1 MHPRIPAFAFLFLT
15 CALSAQTPA
24 VPGGPGEPP
33 SPAAAPGGGG
43 GSIRLQASDVRDL
56 LAQYE
61 VLTRKRIVFDNAV
74 QGPLNISINTP
85 VSPQEAIKIIETA
98 LVINGFSIVP
108 GEGNIVKVFAIGKS
122 PRPYGVPI
130 YSGLDQI
137 PDGSDVVSVLFR
149 LQYADSKELQQ
160 MVAQYLQT
168 GSPYSS
174 VVPLPNALLVTENA
188 AVLRGIA
195 QVIREA
201 DVPPAQV
208 VSEFIQ
214 LERADAKDV
223 IEKLEKIFEK
233 TPGPGGVA
241 PAATAQ
247 ARPAR
252 NGAPP
257 NPDNAP
263 TGLPPGAPSVT
274 IDNSGGAGGG
284 LTEDTIIVGKIKL
297 TADIRTNRI
306 HVITR
311 PANLAFVRRLVHEF
325 DSNIRFGEPMKRPLK
340 FISAADVLD
349 VIVKAIT
356 EPGAKPEDTS
366 STAQTNARTNTNQ
379 GNTARTS
386 LAGSSSSSTTGSD
399 TNISEGLSTQPV
411 DTTPKAVTI
420 GSTKIIADPRENTV
434 IVLGNAEVRQKIF
447 RLLDELDV
455 RAPQVML
462 NTVIGELAL
471 NNDLDLGIDALGLIS
486 SPTSLGTP
494 STSGT
499 GGTVTTPG
507 LTNTAA
513 TAATAFATHGL
524 SLTSANGLSQFGIAT
539 RTLNATVQ
547 ALESTGRFRV
557 TNRPMIFTSNNKK
570 AIIVS
575 GSEIAVPTQTLSNLV
590 NGSTALNNTAAIQS
604 SVEFKK
610 VALQLEVVPLINS
623 DREVSLDIL
632 QKLDSLS
639 GASTN
644 VGGNQIP
651 TIQTRYLRS
660 NISVPNRA
668 TIVLGGLITRTVSNS
683 NTGVPVLG
691 RVPLLGYFFKK
702 NSRKMDRSELIIL
715 IRPVVTA
722 TPGETAENT
731 RVERQRL
738 IVEPDVEATL
748 AAPEAERAPNPVR
761 FRYQDFKD
769 R

>member
-1 MHPRIPAFAFLFLT
+1 MPAGT
-15 CALSAQTPA
+15 
-24 VPGGPGEPP
+24 GNN
-33 SPAAAPGGGG
+33 
-43 GSIRLQASDVRDL
+43 IRLQASDVRDL

-61 VLTRKRIVFDNAV
+61 QLTKKRIVFDNAV

-85 VSPQEAIKIIETA
+85 VSADEAIKIIETA
-98 LVINGFSIVP
+98 LVINGFSLVP
-108 GEGNIVKVFAIGKS
+108 GDGNIVKVFAIGKS
-122 PRPYGVPI
+122 PRSFGIPI
-130 YSGLDQI
+130 FSSLDQI
-137 PDGSDVVSVLFR
+137 PEGSDVVSVLFR
-149 LQYADSKELQQ
+149 LQFADSKELQQ
-160 MVAQYLQT
+160 IVSQYVQPTAYTSAVA
-168 GSPYSS
+168 
-174 VVPLPNALLVTENA
+174 LPNALLVTENA

-195 QVIREA
+195 KVISEA

-223 IEKLEKIFEK
+223 IEKLEKIFER
-233 TPGPGGVA
+233 TPGAAGSTTGPG
-241 PAATAQ
+241 PTA
-247 ARPAR
+247 ARPPAIR
-252 NGAPP
+252 QTVTEIPPNGAPP
-257 NPDNAP
+257 EM
-263 TGLPPGAPSVT
+263 PSVT
-274 IDNSGGAGGG
+274 IDNGAGG

-311 PANLAFVRRLVHEF
+311 PANLAFVRKLVHEF
-325 DSNIRFGEPMKRPLK
+325 DSNIRFGEPVKRPLK
-340 FISAADVLD
+340 YISASDVLD

-356 EPGAKPEDTS
+356 EPGAKPEEGAATTTGNARPNAS
-366 STAQTNARTNTNQ
+366 QTNGSNI
-379 GNTARTS
+379 S
-386 LAGSSSSSTTGSD
+386 LGGSSSSASGGSD

-462 NTVIGELAL
+462 NTVIGELTL
-471 NNDLDLGIDALGLIS
+471 NNDLDLGIDALGLITSPNGTS
-486 SPTSLGTP
+486 S
-494 STSGT
+494 STTTGT
-499 GGTVTTPG
+499 GTTGTGTTTSTT
-507 LTNTAA
+507 LTDAAA
-513 TAATAFATHGL
+513 TAATAFATHGV
-524 SLTSANGLSQFGIAT
+524 SLTASNGLSQFGIAT

-575 GSEIAVPTQTLSNLV
+575 GSEIAVPTQTLSNIT
-590 NGSTALNNTAAIQS
+590 NGTTINNSTAAVQS

-639 GASTN
+639 GTSTN
-644 VGGNQIP
+644 VGGNSIP

-668 TIVLGGLITRTVSNS
+668 TIVLGGLITRTASNS
-683 NTGVPVLG
+683 NAGVPVFG
-691 RVPLLGYFFKK
+691 RIPVLGYLFKK

-715 IRPVVTA
+715 IRPVVMA

-731 RVERQRL
+731 KVERQRL
-738 IVEPDVEATL
+738 LVEPDVEATL
-748 AAPEAERAPNPVR
+748 AAPVPTPNAVR
-761 FRYQDFKD
+761 FRYEDFKD